1 MLNQWLLIV
10 EFQETERQ
18 SIYVFHHISPSIG
31 INTVTN
37 IMPATSEFYLYMT
50 TGTEMNMFL
59 VTKKDIMM
67 IVDMTIE
74 TTAEMIV
81 ETTAEVMIMATK
93 NMTTEGIGMIAKR
106 LA

>member
-1 MLNQWLLIV
+1 MLSPWLLIV
-10 EFQETERQ
+10 EYRETERQ
-18 SIYVFHHISPSIG
+18 SIYVFRRISPSIG

-37 IMPATSEFYLYMT
+37 IMPATSEFYLYTM

-59 VTKKDIMM
+59 VTKKDIM

-74 TTAEMIV
+74 MTAEMIV
-81 ETTAEVMIMATK
+81 ETITEVMTMATK
-93 NMTTEGIGMIAKR
+93 NMMTEGIGMIAKR